1 MHPAAP
7 LLLPDRPAYHPVG
20 KTIRAIV
27 WVGGTGSFGDLSA
40 DVVVAA
46 APILLRLC
54 PHEVHSDGAVVG
66 ICWRRGR
73 RRWWASDGLRR
84 APDPNSTTAI
94 IGLPVRPHL
103 ASSAIIQ
110 VRASRKQPEQQG
122 EQQQQAQTRPG
133 NDDASEVPPAGE
145 VAAIAHVL
153 VGRLLNVVSLAHAH
167 VGQIS
172 CACTAASDTTGSAL
186 LALCNA
192 ASVAC
197 RATSNSK
204 TSPGTGDHRTS
215 STIAIA
221 GTVTT
226 TNHR

>member
-7 LLLPDRPAYHPVG
+7 LLLPDRPAYPPVG

-27 WVGGTGSFGDLSA
+27 WVGGAGSFGDLSA

-66 ICWRRGR
+66 ICWRSGRRRRGGR
-73 RRWWASDGLRR
+73 RRRSNDVRERHSRRWWASDGLRR

-110 VRASRKQPEQQG
+110 VRAS
-122 EQQQQAQTRPG
+122 
-133 NDDASEVPPAGE
+133 
-145 VAAIAHVL
+145 
-153 VGRLLNVVSLAHAH
+153 
-167 VGQIS
+167 
-172 CACTAASDTTGSAL
+172 
-186 LALCNA
+186 
-192 ASVAC
+192 
-197 RATSNSK
+197 
-204 TSPGTGDHRTS
+204 
-215 STIAIA
+215 
-221 GTVTT
+221 
-226 TNHR
+226 

>member
-66 ICWRRGR
+66 ICWRGGRRRRSNDVRERHSRRWRGR

-84 APDPNSTTAI
+84 APDPNSTAAI

-172 CACTAASDTTGSAL
+172 CACTAASDTTSSAL

-192 ASVAC
+192 ASVA
-197 RATSNSK
+197 
-204 TSPGTGDHRTS
+204 PM
-215 STIAIA
+215 
-221 GTVTT
+221 
-226 TNHR
+226 